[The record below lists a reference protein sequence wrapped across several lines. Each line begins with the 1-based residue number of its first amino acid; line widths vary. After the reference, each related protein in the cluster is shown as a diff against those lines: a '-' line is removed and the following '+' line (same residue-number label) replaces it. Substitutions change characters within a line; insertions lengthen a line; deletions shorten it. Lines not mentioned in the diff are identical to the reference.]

1 MLVSTQHRKLI
12 LNLRDHQRVLSLIPS
27 ARGFQ
32 YKGHTLVAVPHAID
46 EVRVLR
52 NIGLDAP
59 SPMSYYYDWPGRYTP
74 FAHQKTT
81 AEFMVQHPRS
91 FVLNGLGSGK
101 TLSAL
106 WAFDYLKKLGLVRS
120 MLVVSPL
127 STLERAWGDEI
138 YMNLTHLNFH
148 ILHGTRERRHKL
160 LAREADIYVINHDG
174 FKHMETIEHLCLKQE
189 IDVVLIDE
197 IASFRNAQTERWKF
211 LNSLVNGNPKKNRPP
226 KLWVWGMSGTPTPNS
241 PTDAH
246 AQVRLIKPGNVPRAF
261 TLFRDSVLRQVSQFK
276 WVPRDNAAETVT
288 RVMQPA
294 IRFSTRDCIDLPP
307 TTYLTRETELTPDQ
321 RRAFDEMMR
330 RFKTEVAAEG
340 TITAANAAIKLSK
353 LLQICCGVAY
363 GTEGEVHI
371 PAHPRLLLVRELIE
385 ESEGKVL
392 VFVPL
397 TAPLLWVADEL
408 RRIYGDDDV
417 AVVHGDTS
425 KHQRDEI
432 FGAFQRSA
440 QPHIIVANPGT
451 LSHGLTL
458 TAASTTIWYAPVH
471 SNETYQ
477 QANGRTVRP
486 GQRRTTVI
494 VDIEATP
501 TERMVYT
508 ALHNR
513 QSMQTVLLDAIK
525 EYR

>member
-12 LNLRDHQRVLSLIPS
+12 LNLRDHARVLNLIPS
-27 ARGFQ
+27 AKGFQ
-32 YKGHTLVAVPHAID
+32 YKGRTLVAVPHEID

-59 SPMSYYYDWPGRYTP
+59 SPMSYYYDWSGRRTP
-74 FAHQKTT
+74 FAHQKITS
-81 AEFMVQHPRS
+81 EFLVQNPRA

-101 TLSAL
+101 TLSIL
-106 WAFDYLKKLGLVRS
+106 WAYDYLKKLGIVRK

-138 YMNLTHLNFH
+138 YMNFPHLNFH
-148 ILHGTRERRHKL
+148 ILHGSRERRHRL
-160 LAREADIYVINHDG
+160 LADDVDIYIINHDG
-174 FKHMETIEHLCLKQE
+174 FKHMETIARLCERDE
-189 IDVVLIDE
+189 IDVVCIDE
-197 IASFRNAQTERWKF
+197 IASFRNQQTDRWKF
-211 LNSLVNGNPKKNRPP
+211 LNALVNGNVKKNRAP
-226 KLWVWGMSGTPTPNS
+226 KTWVWGATGTPTPNS

-246 AQVRLIKPGNVPRAF
+246 AQVKLIKPSNVPRAF
-261 TLFRDSVLRQVSQFK
+261 TLFRDQVLRQVGPYK
-276 WVPRDNAAETVT
+276 WLPRDDAVQTVT

-294 IRFSTRDCIDLPP
+294 IRFATRDCIDLPP
-307 TTYLTRETELTPDQ
+307 TTFVTRETELTPDQ
-321 RRAFDEMMR
+321 QKAFNDMMR
-330 RFKTEVAAEG
+330 HFKTEAAEG

-363 GTEGEVHI
+363 GVDGEVHI
-371 PAHPRLLLVRELIE
+371 PATPRVSLVKELIE

-397 TAPLLWVADEL
+397 TAPLLWVANEL
-408 RRIYGDDDV
+408 RETYGDENV

-432 FGAFQRSA
+432 FAAFQRGD
-440 QPHIIVANPGT
+440 QPNVIVANPGT

-458 TAASTTIWYAPVH
+458 TAASTTIWYAPIH

-486 GQRRTTVI
+486 GQQRTTLI
-494 VDIEATP
+494 VNIEATA
-501 TERMVYT
+501 TERAVYT
-508 ALHNR
+508 ALQNR
-513 QSMQTVLLDAIK
+513 QNMQSVLLECVK
-525 EYR
+525 EFK

>member
-1 MLVSTQHRKLI
+1 MLVSAQHKKLI
-12 LNLRDHQRVLSLIPS
+12 LHLRDYERVLNLIPS
-27 ARGFQ
+27 AKSFTYRG
-32 YKGHTLVAVPHAID
+32 KTLVAVPHALD

-52 NIGLDAP
+52 NLGLDAP
-59 SPMSYYYDWPGRYTP
+59 GPMGYYYDWPGRKTP
-74 FAHQKTT
+74 FVHQKITS
-81 AEFMVQHPRS
+81 EFLAQHPRA

-106 WAFDYLKKLGLVRS
+106 WTFDYLKKLGRVRS

-138 YMNLTHLNFH
+138 YMNFPHLQFH

-160 LAREADIYVINHDG
+160 LAAPADIYIINHDG
-174 FKHMETIEHLCLKQE
+174 FKHSETIAHLCEKPE
-189 IDVVLIDE
+189 IDIVLVDE
-197 IASFRNAQTERWKF
+197 IASFRNAQTDRWKF
-211 LNSLVNGNPKKNRPP
+211 LNALVNGNPAKHRVG

-246 AQVRLIKPGNVPRAF
+246 AQVRLVRPGNVPRGY
-261 TLFRDSVLRQVSQFK
+261 TVFRDQVLRQVGPYR
-276 WVPRDNAAETVT
+276 WIPREDAAQVVT

-294 IRFSTRDCIDLPP
+294 IRFATRDCIDLPP
-307 TTYLTRETELTPDQ
+307 TTFVTRETVLTDEQ
-321 RRAFDEMMR
+321 QKAFNEMMR
-330 RFKTEVAAEG
+330 NFKTEAANG

-363 GTEGEVHI
+363 GVDGEVHI
-371 PAHPRLLLVRELIE
+371 PAHPRVALVKELIE

-408 RRIYGDDDV
+408 RKVYGEPAV
-417 AVVHGDTS
+417 AIVHGDTT
-425 KHQRDEI
+425 KNQRDEI
-432 FGAFQRSA
+432 FSDFQRA
-440 QPHIIVANPGT
+440 PNPRIICANPGT

-458 TAASTTIWYAPVH
+458 TEASTTIWYAPVH
-471 SNETYQ
+471 SNDTYQ

-486 GQRRTTVI
+486 GQRRTTLI
-494 VDIEATP
+494 VDIEATAV
-501 TERMVYT
+501 ERAVYT
-508 ALHNR
+508 ALQNR
-513 QSMQTVLLDAIK
+513 QSLQTVLLDAVK
-525 EYR
+525 DFK

>member
-12 LNLRDHQRVLSLIPS
+12 LNLRDHERILNLIPS
-27 ARGFQ
+27 AKGFM
-32 YKGHTLVAVPHAID
+32 YKGRTLVAVPHEID

-59 SPMSYYYDWPGRYTP
+59 SPMSYYYDWPGRKTP
-74 FAHQKTT
+74 FAHQKITS
-81 AEFMVQHPRS
+81 EFLVQHPRA
-91 FVLNGLGSGK
+91 FCLNGLGSGK

-106 WAFDYLKKLGLVRS
+106 WSFDYLKKLGLVRK

-138 YMNLTHLNFH
+138 YMNFPHLNFH

-160 LAREADIYVINHDG
+160 LASDADIYIINHDG
-174 FKHMETIEHLCLKQE
+174 FKHSETIAHLCNKDE
-189 IDVVLIDE
+189 IDVVLVDE
-197 IASFRNAQTERWKF
+197 IASFRNAQTDRWKY
-211 LNSLVNGNPKKNRPP
+211 LNALVNGNPKKERPP
-226 KLWVWGMSGTPTPNS
+226 KTWVWGMSGTPTPNS

-246 AQVRLIKPGNVPRAF
+246 AQVRLVKPGNVPRAF
-261 TLFRDSVLRQVSQFK
+261 TLFREQVLRQVGPYK
-276 WVPRDNAAETVT
+276 WIPRDDAVQTVT

-294 IRFSTRDCIDLPP
+294 IRFATRDCIDLPP
-307 TTYLTRETELTPDQ
+307 TTFVTRETTLTDDQ
-321 RRAFDEMMR
+321 QKAFTEMMR
-330 RFKTEVAAEG
+330 SFKTDAANG

-363 GTEGEVHI
+363 GVDGEVLI
-371 PAHPRLLLVRELIE
+371 PATPRVQLVKELIE

-397 TAPLLWVADEL
+397 TAPLLWVAEEL
-408 RRIYGDDDV
+408 RKVYGEAAV
-417 AVVHGDTS
+417 AVVHGETT
-425 KHQRDEI
+425 KNQRDEI
-432 FGAFQRSA
+432 FSQFQRA
-440 QPHIIVANPGT
+440 AYPNVIVANPGT

-458 TAASTTIWYAPVH
+458 TEASTTIWYAPVH

-494 VDIEATP
+494 VNVEATS
-501 TERMVYT
+501 TERLVYT
-508 ALHNR
+508 GLQNR
-513 QSMQTVLLDAIK
+513 QNMQSVLLDCIK
-525 EYR
+525 EFDK